1 MKRLTLLALVGLTL
15 LLGLPASAQEVV
27 PVSSLLTLPD
37 TYDQQIVTIRGEIV
51 GDYGDRG
58 DVVWVQVNDDAYVDE
73 PSYEVGRLSGTNT
86 GISVKI
92 DGSIPDDFGPPGA
105 HGVRGPIVLVSGVF
119 RDLDPELGG
128 LTYLEA
134 TEVTLLEAA
143 RVVPEREPD
152 ITALVAGALLTL
164 GGLLALAARRD
175 LLRPRRSR

>member
-1 MKRLTLLALVGLTL
+1 
-15 LLGLPASAQEVV
+15 
-27 PVSSLLTLPD
+27 
-37 TYDQQIVTIRGEIV
+37 
-51 GDYGDRG
+51 
-58 DVVWVQVNDDAYVDE
+58 
-73 PSYEVGRLSGTNT
+73 
-86 GISVKI
+86 VKI
-92 DGSIPDDFGPPGA
+92 DGSIPDEFGPPGA

-152 ITALVAGALLTL
+152 LTALVAGALLTL

-175 LLRPRRSR
+175 ILRPVRSA